1 MEIKRDLYLNRLIVR
16 KHNGL
21 IKVITGLRRS
31 GKSYLL
37 FQIFRRHLIESGV
50 PSENIIEVAFDVRRN
65 AALRDPDTLLD
76 YIDNQLTGDGMYYIL
91 LDEVQLLK
99 EFESVLNDL
108 LHYPNVDVYVT
119 GSNSKFLSSDIITE
133 FRGRGDEVHVFPL
146 SFAEYCS
153 AVSMSTENAWKEYY
167 TYGGLPLTVSMQT
180 DEQKSSYLQRLF
192 DEVYMKDITERN
204 NVQNPDELNELI
216 NVLASSIGAL
226 SNPRKIADTIK
237 SVKNLSL
244 AESTVSKYIQYLE
257 QAFLITRA
265 IRFDIKGRKY
275 IGTPSKFYFEDVGLR
290 NARLHFRQVEEN
302 HIMENLVYNELRMRG
317 FQVDVGVVRLKKAT
331 ADGKYEKKQTEVDFV
346 ANLGSKRYYIQS
358 AFAMPS
364 PEKAEQETRPLY
376 NIGDSFRKL
385 ILVRDNI
392 KLKRDE
398 KGVTTMGIYDFLLHP
413 DSLDF

>member
-76 YIDNQLTGDGMYYIL
+76 YIDDQLTGDGMYYIL

-317 FQVDVGVVRLKKAT
+317 FQVDVGVVRLKEAT

-364 PEKAEQETRPLY
+364 PEKTEQETRPLY

>member
-317 FQVDVGVVRLKKAT
+317 FQVDVGVVRLKEAT

>member
-1 MEIKRDLYLNRLIVR
+1 MEVKRDLYLNRLKVR

-21 IKVITGLRRS
+21 IKVITGLWGS
-31 GKSYLL
+31 GKTYLL
-37 FQIFRRHLIESGV
+37 FRIFRRHLIESGV
-50 PSENIIEVAFDVRRN
+50 PSENIIEVAFDIRRN
-65 AALRDPDTLLD
+65 AALRDPDTLLE
-76 YIDNQLTGDGMYYIL
+76 YIDSQLTGDGMYYIL
-91 LDEVQLLK
+91 LDEVQLLQ

-153 AVSMSTENAWKEYY
+153 AVSMSTEDAWKEYY

-192 DEVYMKDITERN
+192 TEVYMKDITERN
-204 NVQNPDELNELI
+204 HVQNPDELNELI

-226 SNPRKIADTIK
+226 SNPKRIADTIK
-237 SVKNLSL
+237 SVKNLSI

-290 NARLHFRQVEEN
+290 NARLNFRQVEEN

-317 FQVDVGVVRLKKAT
+317 FQVDVGIVRVKEAA
-331 ADGKYEKKQTEVDFV
+331 ADGKYEKKQTDVDFV
-346 ANLGSKRYYIQS
+346 ANHGSKRYYIQS

-376 NIGDSFRKL
+376 NIDDSFRKL

-398 KGVTTMGIYDFLLHP
+398 KGVTTMGIFDFLLHL

>member
-37 FQIFRRHLIESGV
+37 FQIFRRHLIENGV
-50 PSENIIEVAFDVRRN
+50 PSENIIQVAFDMRRN
-65 AALRDPDTLLD
+65 AALRDPDTLLEH
-76 YIDNQLTGDGMYYIL
+76 IDNQLTGDGMYYIL

-133 FRGRGDEVHVFPL
+133 FRGRGDEIHVFPL

-153 AVSMSTENAWKEYY
+153 AVSMSTEDAWKEYY

-226 SNPRKIADTIK
+226 SNPKKIADTIK

-244 AESTVSKYIQYLE
+244 AEPTVSKYIQYLE

-290 NARLHFRQVEEN
+290 NARLSFRQVEEN

-317 FQVDVGVVRLKKAT
+317 LQVDVGVVRVKEAT

-346 ANLGSKRYYIQS
+346 ANQGSKRYYIQS

-364 PEKAEQETRPLY
+364 SEKIDQETRPLY
-376 NIGDSFRKL
+376 NIDDSFRKL

-398 KGVTTMGIYDFLLHP
+398 KGVTTMGIFDFLLHP